1 MDICQYMYRVICM
14 YMCTYMVYMYILMT
28 GEGIIILA
36 SELAFFR
43 VFSLWEISQ
52 TNGVNVKF

>member
-1 MDICQYMYRVICM
+1 MSVYVQSNMYVYVYI
-14 YMCTYMVYMYILMT
+14 YGIYVYTYDR